1 MIVGSNHADALNAS
15 AAQTTLHGLGGHQ
28 RHIDY
33 LASIPIANVLVKGI
47 CAMKHPTHI
56 SYLANIPMTN
66 VLVERAC
73 VGMLVM

>member
-1 MIVGSNHADALNAS
+1 
-15 AAQTTLHGLGGHQ
+15 
-28 RHIDY
+28 
-33 LASIPIANVLVKGI
+33 LVKVI

-73 VGMLVM
+73 IIKHPRHIS